1 MNLNR
6 RMILPPRLMPTVPR
20 FRNDPFMQTISSGR
34 LQRLLNINSATLSTP
49 ATEGVVHSGFFS
61 F

>member
-1 MNLNR
+1 
-6 RMILPPRLMPTVPR
+6 
-20 FRNDPFMQTISSGR
+20 MQTISSGR
-34 LQRLLNINSATLSTP
+34 LQHLLNVNSATLSTP